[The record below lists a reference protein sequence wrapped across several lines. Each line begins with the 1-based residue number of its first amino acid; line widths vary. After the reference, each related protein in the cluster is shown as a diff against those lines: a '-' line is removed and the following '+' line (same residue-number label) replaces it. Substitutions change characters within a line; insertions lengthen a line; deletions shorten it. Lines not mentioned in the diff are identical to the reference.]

1 MPYQHDALLLWMEEA
16 LYELEGVSTR
26 RKIAVNLETS
36 FAIPQLGHGG
46 NDFGSLQCA
55 NKGARED
62 RKRRLV
68 EL

>member
-1 MPYQHDALLLWMEEA
+1 
-16 LYELEGVSTR
+16 VSTR